1 MRVFHAYLNKS
12 TWNCSL
18 PSQKKIC
25 TLARAKNQMAFEYQN
40 KLFDEFKHFSTLQF
54 WLLFEY
60 IFDKFSLTKQSCF
73 LKMCLKILAKH
84 WFLNLLL
91 DIKIFVASSG
101 GFRSKCNKERSW
113 QNNQCFPKNKNW
125 FRKCWKSLR
134 LTSFHPSTCMT
145 QLCLNQSFNNEIVE

>member
-25 TLARAKNQMAFEYQN
+25 TSARAKNQMAFEYQN

-84 WFLNLLL
+84 WFFNLLL

-101 GFRSKCNKERSW
+101 GFRLKRNKEVLTKQPMFSLE
-113 QNNQCFPKNKNW
+113 QKLVPKMLKI
-125 FRKCWKSLR
+125 F
-134 LTSFHPSTCMT
+134 T
-145 QLCLNQSFNNEIVE
+145 FNIVSSIYMYDATLSQPIVQ